1 MQDHDNRRVPRD
13 ATERLAQA
21 MEKHVS
27 FSRRFLLGM
36 VSGVGTAIGATII
49 ASVIIFILVQFLQ
62 SVGWQDMI
70 DSWKDEMQ
78 TELIEEATKGLRP

>member
-1 MQDHDNRRVPRD
+1 
-13 ATERLAQA
+13 
-21 MEKHVS
+21 
-27 FSRRFLLGM
+27 M